1 MKYDHIVKHNG
12 VLYQAGQEVPNDSE
26 VKNDIAE
33 ESKVYTPIDEEQ
45 PIAKRR
51 GRQRKEV

>member
-1 MKYDHIVKHNG
+1 MKYDHIVKYNG
-12 VLYQAGQEVPNDSE
+12 VLYQAGQEVPNGNETKLKIDVE
-26 VKNDIAE
+26 T
-33 ESKVYTPIDEEQ
+33 KVYAPIDEEQ